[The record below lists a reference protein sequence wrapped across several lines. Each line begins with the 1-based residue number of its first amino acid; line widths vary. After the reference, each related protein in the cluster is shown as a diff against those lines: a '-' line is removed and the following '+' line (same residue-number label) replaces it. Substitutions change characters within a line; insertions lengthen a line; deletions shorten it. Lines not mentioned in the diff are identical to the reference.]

1 MKKENV
7 LFEKCCESNAH
18 CNCAEAKEEVNYGYY
33 SKLLSTPFDTLDEL
47 RAAEKEYQD
56 KLNAKAAAQSEKKAL
71 AENVEKAYANY
82 VLTLEESQKEFNKLT
97 DKIAQAKSEYVDAKN
112 QFIEKFGSF
121 HMTYV
126 NKEPKVDVSDA
137 TTVKVNNIFDSI
149 VGSIFSK

>member
-1 MKKENV
+1 MKKENE
-7 LFEKCCESNAH
+7 LKEKCCESSAR
-18 CNCAEAKEEVNYGYY
+18 CNCDETKEEVNYGYY

-47 RAAEKEYQD
+47 RSAEKEYQD
-56 KLNAKAAAQSEKKAL
+56 KINAKAAAQSEKKAL

-82 VLTLEESQKEFNKLT
+82 ILTLEESQKEFNKLT

-149 VGSIFSK
+149 VSSVFGK